1 MRRHVLPI
9 LCCFLFFLF
18 LSNPSDVVA
27 GASEGLLL
35 WFHTVLPT
43 LFPFFVIVSLL
54 VSTGSFQLL
63 SHVFAPAFCRF
74 FHISAPS
81 VIVILGGFLCGYPM
95 GAKIVSDLY
104 QRHQISAEEGKY
116 LLSFCN
122 NASPMFIISFL
133 VTQKLKM
140 PRLAIP
146 SLFIL
151 FTAPI
156 LSSFLFRKCY
166 FRKKHTE
173 SLSFAPATNITHET
187 HFLEY
192 FDLAIFNGMET
203 ILKIGGYIIFFSIIV
218 ALLKQLSFSNPLWNF
233 FWIPALEITNGL
245 SLLSEATLFFRQKY
259 VLMMAHTSF
268 GGFCAIFQTKCVLK
282 DFDFPLGIYLLEKL
296 VTATVTS
303 LLTVLYLF
311 ILTKF
316 SF

>member
-63 SHVFAPAFCRF
+63 SNVFSPVFSRF

-95 GAKIVSDLY
+95 GGKIVSDLY
-104 QRHQISAEEGKY
+104 QNHQISEEEGKY

-140 PRLAIP
+140 PRLILP

-151 FTAPI
+151 FCSPI
-156 LSSFLFRKCY
+156 LSSFLFRTCY

-173 SLSFAPATNITHET
+173 SHAFVPAKKPVYGN
-187 HFLEY
+187 FLEY
-192 FDLAIFNGMET
+192 FDLAIFSGMET
-203 ILKIGGYIIFFSIIV
+203 ILKIGGYIIFFSIV
-218 ALLKQLSFSNPLWNF
+218 MRLFRQLSISNNVWNF
-233 FWIPALEITNGL
+233 FWIPSLEITNGL
-245 SLLSEATLFFRQKY
+245 SLLSEANLFFGQKY
-259 VLMMAHTSF
+259 LLMMAHTSF
-268 GGFCAIFQTKCVLK
+268 GGFCAMFQTKCVLK
-282 DFDFPLGIYLLEKL
+282 DFEFPLGVYLLEKL

-311 ILTKF
+311 FFTKF